1 MRKSYENTLL
11 FILVFYVHASLCYGY
26 EVFSSK
32 LRQIMSFTGVVT
44 DTSWSNA
51 AAEGRQGRARV
62 VGPTAAPDGSPSSR
76 SSSSSRAVSRTVAR
90 AAPTRAVVPV
100 EPGHFRAL
108 RIAVAATAVSDCR
121 GTAAGSVSIRRCDSP
136 AAAAAAAAAAPAAVV
151 NVVDTA
157 ATYRAAQVSCWT

>member
-44 DTSWSNA
+44 DTTSWSSDYC
-51 AAEGRQGRARV
+51 
-62 VGPTAAPDGSPSSR
+62 TAAPNGSPSS
-76 SSSSSRAVSRTVAR
+76 SSGAVSRSVAR

-100 EPGHFRAL
+100 EPGHLRAL
-108 RIAVAATAVSDCR
+108 RIAAVAASAPAAVSDRR
-121 GTAAGSVSIRRCDSP
+121 GPARSVAVGRCDSP
-136 AAAAAAAAAAPAAVV
+136 AAAAAAPGPAAVV
-151 NVVDTA
+151 DVVDA
-157 ATYRAAQVSCWT
+157 SATYRPSQVSCLT

>member
-51 AAEGRQGRARV
+51 SAEGRQGRARV
-62 VGPTAAPDGSPSSR
+62 DGPTAAPNGPSSR